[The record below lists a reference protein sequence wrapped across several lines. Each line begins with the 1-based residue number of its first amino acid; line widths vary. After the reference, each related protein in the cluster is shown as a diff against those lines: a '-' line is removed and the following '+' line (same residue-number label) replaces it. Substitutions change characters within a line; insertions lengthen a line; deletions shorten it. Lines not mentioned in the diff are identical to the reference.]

1 MLFRSM
7 SWRVEFRSGVW
18 LPQIGWWL
26 DAHFPV
32 ARSFVSHA
40 HSDHIAAHGEILC
53 SEATSQLMRARIQ
66 LRADRSAHHQRI
78 AFLDPATIIAG
89 TSITVADARAG
100 NFVGSEIPPEYADGV
115 HVEADFIAAIRGERQ
130 PARAVPRFEDARQ
143 LLQFGEVWKESS
155 QKGGW
160 CDLP

>member
-1 MLFRSM
+1 MRPFHIILQDATETHPRRVDFRA
-7 SWRVEFRSGVW
+7 EGPDHAF
-18 LPQIGWWL
+18 QI
-26 DAHFPV
+26 
-32 ARSFVSHA
+32 ARN
-40 HSDHIAAHGEILC
+40 E
-53 SEATSQLMRARIQ
+53 
-66 LRADRSAHHQRI
+66 
-78 AFLDPATIIAG
+78 
-89 TSITVADARAG
+89 
-100 NFVGSEIPPEYADGV
+100 ADGV